1 MKIRNKIAVWIVGA
15 GLCGS
20 LIFSAIVFIA
30 VGEEYYELIDTELRG
45 KAVDFEQIGVSADS
59 VQGFVRAVES
69 LPSLRR
75 CWLSL
80 YDVEKKS
87 VWKSAVANDI
97 DIALPGS
104 PKPFTVLSRIPTG
117 HRYPDLGVNESLAI
131 RAMSTAIHIN
141 GAALTL
147 LVGIPIENPV
157 EEIIE
162 LSIVIAVGFVLS
174 ATVLTV
180 LGFWLSGRILKP
192 ISDINRLASVINEKT
207 LSRRIPLGRT
217 PDELYRLAET
227 LNSMFDRLQ
236 YSFEKQKQFVAD
248 ASHELKSPVALL
260 RLKTE
265 EYLQSEDL
273 PEEHRAS
280 LLGLSE
286 TLHRMSRLINDLLDL
301 SILEH
306 PTTPIECMEIS
317 LNELLLPV
325 LDDFAEAFAAKQLVV
340 HNEISSEVK
349 VFADIDKFR
358 RVLVNLVDNAIKY
371 NKKDGMVKIS
381 GHATST
387 HVFLSIG
394 NTGPGIPEADL
405 ENIFDQF
412 YRLEKSRSML
422 FGGVGLGLTITRR
435 IIELHGGKI
444 DAESIPGQWTQMNI
458 SLPSG

>member
-1 MKIRNKIAVWIVGA
+1 MKIRNKIALWIVGA

-20 LIFSAIVFIA
+20 LIFSGIVFIA
-30 VGEEYYELIDTELRG
+30 VGEEYYELIDTELRD
-45 KAVDFEQIGVSADS
+45 KAADFEQIGVSVDN
-59 VQGFVRAVES
+59 VQGFVHAVES

-75 CWLSL
+75 CWLNL
-80 YDVEKKS
+80 YDVEQKS
-87 VWKSAVANDI
+87 VWKSAVAKDI
-97 DIALPGS
+97 DIAFPDS

-117 HRYPDLGVNESLAI
+117 HIYPDLEVDESLAI
-131 RAMSTAIHIN
+131 RAMPTSIQIKD
-141 GAALTL
+141 AAFTL
-147 LVGIPIENPV
+147 LVGIPTEDPV
-157 EEIIE
+157 EEVIE
-162 LSIVIAVGFVLS
+162 LSIIIGVGFVLS
-174 ATVLTV
+174 ATVLLI

-192 ISDINRLASVINEKT
+192 INNINRLASVINEKT

-217 PDELYRLAET
+217 RDELFLLAET

-273 PEEHRAS
+273 PEEHRVS

-306 PTTPIECMEIS
+306 PTTPIECMEIP
-317 LNELLLPV
+317 LNELVLPV
-325 LDDFAEAFAAKQLVV
+325 LDDFTEAFAAKQLAV
-340 HNEISSEVK
+340 HSEISPEVK
-349 VFADIDKFR
+349 VFADTDKLR
-358 RVLVNLVDNAIKY
+358 RVIVNLVDNAIKY
-371 NKKDGMVKIS
+371 NEKGGMVKIS

-394 NTGPGIPEADL
+394 NTGPGVPEADL
-405 ENIFDQF
+405 KNIFDQF
-412 YRLEKSRSML
+412 YRLEKSRSL
-422 FGGVGLGLTITRR
+422 LLGGVGLGLTITRR

-444 DAESIPGQWTQMNI
+444 GAESVPGQWTQMNI